1 MSDGTANLMPG
12 EPIARFSPAAVIGAG
27 RLGLPLAI
35 FLQRLGLD
43 VVVGVRSDHGR
54 QRVEAVGDLPTAS
67 PAEAVQDAKLVM
79 LAVLDD
85 ELPSLVTALAAEGV
99 FKPDQVV
106 IHTAGVDGPELLTPA
121 SAAGAKVAACHPVQ
135 IFNDDLEGSLG
146 RIAGTV
152 WGVTGDPAGREVVSM
167 LGGRVMDVPASGRV
181 RYHAALVLAANGSAA
196 LAATAGDILRAGG
209 VIDPAAL
216 VGGLVHASVDA
227 ALATGQAGLS
237 GPWVRGEGRTIG
249 MHVEALVRKQR
260 LVKVYAALARL
271 IVDRAAAAGRL
282 DPDARRRV
290 EAALQGQQDQD
301 GGEDSRERLELLRRL
316 GRRARGR
323 EQR

>member
-1 MSDGTANLMPG
+1 MPD
-12 EPIARFSPAAVIGAG
+12 EPIAKFSPAAVIGAG
-27 RLGLPLAI
+27 RVGLALAML
-35 FLQRLGLD
+35 LQRLGLE
-43 VVVGVRSDHGR
+43 VVVGVRSDRGR
-54 QRVEAVGDLPTAS
+54 ERVEAASDRLPTAA
-67 PAEAVQDAKLVM
+67 PAEAVRGARLVL

-99 FKPDQVV
+99 FGPDQVV
-106 IHTAGVDGPELLTPA
+106 IHTAGIDGPELLTPA

-135 IFNDDLEGSLG
+135 IFNEDLEGTLG
-146 RIAGTV
+146 RIPGTV
-152 WGVTGDPAGREVVSM
+152 WGVTGDPEGRDVVM
-167 LGGRVMDVPASGRV
+167 ALGGQVMDVPSSGRV

-216 VGGLVHASVDA
+216 MGGLIHASVDA
-227 ALATGQAGLS
+227 ALATGQAGMS

-249 MHVEALVRKQR
+249 MHVEALARKQR
-260 LVKVYAALARL
+260 LAKVYAALARL

-282 DPDARRRV
+282 DPEARRRV
-290 EAALQGQQDQD
+290 EAALQGQQDHD
-301 GGEDSRERLELLRRL
+301 GSDESRERLELLRRL

-323 EQR
+323 DQR